1 MNDITNLL
9 FVLAP
14 LAVVAGG
21 IYLLVKQMFDRDYKM
36 KLIESKRMLQK
47 EVLPLRLQAFERM
60 TLFLERISPESLL
73 VRIMDA
79 NMTVRDLHQQLTAA
93 VRSEYEHNIT
103 QQIYIDPQTWA
114 LIKNAKED
122 ILRLINSSA
131 EDCNRDDK
139 ALELSRKI
147 FERMLHEEN
156 VSMQKALSYLKA
168 EAQQLF

>member
-14 LAVVAGG
+14 LVVGVGG
-21 IYLLVKQMFDRDYKM
+21 IYFLVKQMFDRDYKM

-60 TLFLERISPESLL
+60 TLFLERISPESLI
-73 VRIMDA
+73 VRTLHPE
-79 NMTVRDLHQQLTAA
+79 MTVRELQQQLITT
-93 VRSEYEHNIT
+93 VRNEYEHNIT
-103 QQIYIDPQTWA
+103 QQVYVDAQTWI

-122 ILRLINSSA
+122 ILRLINSSSEA
-131 EDCNRDDK
+131 CNRDDK
-139 ALELSRKI
+139 AIELTKTI
-147 FERMLHEEN
+147 FDNVMREEI
-156 VSMQKALSYLKA
+156 VSMQKALGYLKA